1 MSNPQ
6 RTALL
11 LINQRSRKGRIEASR
26 AQTLLVQAGFTLL
39 QPDEDETR
47 TYSQL
52 IAAYAGRVDAVIV
65 GGGDGTLNAAA
76 PGLMQTGLPLGILP
90 LGTAND
96 FARTL
101 GIPASLEQAVKII
114 ADGQWRAVDLGEV
127 NQHLFLNV
135 CSIGFSAELARNLT
149 AESKKRWGVGGYALA
164 ALRLLRQS
172 RPFSATLVHQG
183 QRIPIKTVQVS
194 VGNGRFYG
202 GGMTV
207 EQCAAPDDG
216 LLDVYSL
223 ELQHSWQLIALLP
236 FLRRGTHG
244 RWRDVRAFSTTELT
258 IETRRPH
265 YINAD
270 GEIIGQTPAHFRLI
284 ARALQVYAP
293 GDSAIYQPASRRCNQ
308 PE

>member
-1 MSNPQ
+1 MSHHQ

-11 LINQRSRKGRIEASR
+11 LINPRSRKGRTEASR
-26 AQTLLVQAGFTLL
+26 AQTLLTQAGFTLL
-39 QPDEDETR
+39 QPARDETR
-47 TYSQL
+47 SYSEL
-52 IAAYAGRVDAVIV
+52 IVAYANRINAVIV

-76 PGLMQTGLPLGILP
+76 PGVMQTGLPLGILP

-101 GIPASLEQAVKII
+101 AIPTSLEQAVNII
-114 ADGQWRAVDLGEV
+114 ADGHLRAVDLGEV
-127 NQHLFLNV
+127 NRHLFLNV
-135 CSIGFSAELARNLT
+135 SSIGFSAELARNLT

-183 QRIPIKTVQVS
+183 QRVPIKTVQVS

-207 EQCAAPDDG
+207 EQRAAPDDG

-244 RWRDVRAFSTTELT
+244 RWRNVRTFSTTELI

-270 GEIIGQTPAHFRLI
+270 GEVIGQTPAHFRLI
-284 ARALQVYAP
+284 ASAMQVYAP
-293 GDSAIYQPASRRCNQ
+293 GISPAK
-308 PE
+308 

>member
-1 MSNPQ
+1 MSDPQ
-6 RTALL
+6 KTALL
-11 LINQRSRKGRIEASR
+11 LINQRSRKGRTDASR
-26 AQTLLVQAGFTLL
+26 ARALLADHHITLL
-39 QPDEDETR
+39 QPAAEDSR
-47 TYSQL
+47 SYSEL
-52 IAAYAGRVDAVIV
+52 IAAYADQVDAVIV

-101 GIPASLEQAVKII
+101 GISTRLEQAVKII
-114 ADGQWRAVDLGEV
+114 AEGQLRSVDLGAV

-135 CSIGFSAELARNLT
+135 SSIGFSAELARNLT

-164 ALRLLRQS
+164 AFRLLRQS
-172 RPFSATLVHQG
+172 RPFSATLIHQG
-183 QRIPIKTVQVS
+183 ERTPIKTVQIS

-207 EQCAAPDDG
+207 EQSAAPDDG

-223 ELQHSWQLIALLP
+223 ELKRSWQLIALLP
-236 FLRRGTHG
+236 YLRRGTHG
-244 RWRDVRAFSTTELT
+244 RWRNVRAFSTTDLT

-284 ARALQVYAP
+284 ADALRVYAP
-293 GDSAIYQPASRRCNQ
+293 GAKA
-308 PE
+308 

>member
-1 MSNPQ
+1 MDNKPL
-6 RTALL
+6 TL
-11 LINQRSRKGRIEASR
+11 LILNGKGAGNDDLRDAITTLREEGFEIAVRVTFEKGDGDRYVKEAITLR
-26 AQTLLVQAGFTLL
+26 AATVVA
-39 QPDEDETR
+39 
-47 TYSQL
+47 
-52 IAAYAGRVDAVIV
+52 
-65 GGGDGTLNAAA
+65 GGGDGTINEVATALAASEA
-76 PGLMQTGLPLGILP
+76 EHRPVLGILP

-101 GIPASLEQAVKII
+101 GIPATLEQAVQII
-114 ADGQWRAVDLGEV
+114 TDGQLRAVDLGEV

-135 CSIGFSAELARNLT
+135 SSIGFSAELARNLT

-172 RPFSATLVHQG
+172 RPFSATLIHEE
-183 QRIPIKTVQVS
+183 QRTPIRTVQVS

-207 EQCAAPDDG
+207 EARAAPDDG

-223 ELQHSWQLIALLP
+223 EVRHSWQLIALLP
-236 FLRRGTHG
+236 FLRRGTQG
-244 RWRDVRAFSTTELT
+244 RWRNVRTFSTTALT

-284 ARALQVYAP
+284 AGAIQVYAP
-293 GDSAIYQPASRRCNQ
+293 AGPTA
-308 PE
+308 E

>member
-1 MSNPQ
+1 MSHPLK
-6 RTALL
+6 TALL
-11 LINQRSRKGRIEASR
+11 LINPRSRKGRAAASR
-26 AQTLLVQAGFTLL
+26 ARTLLTQAGITLL
-39 QPDEDETR
+39 QPAEEESR
-47 TYSQL
+47 SYCEL
-52 IAAYAGRVDAVIV
+52 IAAYAPRIDAVIV

-76 PGLMQTGLPLGILP
+76 PGVMQTGLPLGILP

-101 GIPASLEQAVKII
+101 GIPATLEQAVQII
-114 ADGQWRAVDLGEV
+114 TDGQLRAVDLGEV

-135 CSIGFSAELARNLT
+135 SSIGFSAELARNLT

-172 RPFSATLVHQG
+172 RPFSATLIHEE
-183 QRIPIKTVQVS
+183 QRTPIRTVQVS

-207 EQCAAPDDG
+207 EARAAPDDG

-223 ELQHSWQLIALLP
+223 EVRHSWQLIALLP
-236 FLRRGTHG
+236 FLRRGTQG
-244 RWRDVRAFSTTELT
+244 RWRNVRTFSTTALT

-284 ARALQVYAP
+284 AGAIQVYAP
-293 GDSAIYQPASRRCNQ
+293 AGPTA
-308 PE
+308 E

>member
-1 MSNPQ
+1 MSHPLK
-6 RTALL
+6 TALL
-11 LINQRSRKGRIEASR
+11 LINPRSRKGRAAASR
-26 AQTLLVQAGFTLL
+26 ARTLLTQAGITLL
-39 QPDEDETR
+39 QPAEEESR
-47 TYSQL
+47 SYREL
-52 IAAYAGRVDAVIV
+52 IAAYAHRIDAVIV

-76 PGLMQTGLPLGILP
+76 PGVMKTGLPLGILP

-101 GIPASLEQAVKII
+101 GIPATLEQAVQII
-114 ADGQWRAVDLGEV
+114 TDGQLRAVDLGEV

-135 CSIGFSAELARNLT
+135 SSIGFSAELARNLT

-172 RPFSATLVHQG
+172 RPFSATLIHEE
-183 QRIPIKTVQVS
+183 QRTPIRTVQVS

-207 EQCAAPDDG
+207 EARAAPDDG

-223 ELQHSWQLIALLP
+223 EVRHSWQLIALLP
-236 FLRRGTHG
+236 FLRRGTQG
-244 RWRDVRAFSTTELT
+244 RWRNVRTFSTTALT

-284 ARALQVYAP
+284 AGAIQVYAP
-293 GDSAIYQPASRRCNQ
+293 AGPTA
-308 PE
+308 E

>member
-1 MSNPQ
+1 MSAPFN
-6 RTALL
+6 TALL
-11 LINQRSRKGRIEASR
+11 LINQRSRKGRTDASR
-26 AQTLLVQAGFTLL
+26 ARSLLADAGITLL
-39 QPDEDETR
+39 QPPAEDRRSYPE
-47 TYSQL
+47 L
-52 IAAYAGRVDAVIV
+52 ISAYADRVDAVIV

-101 GIPASLEQAVKII
+101 GIGAGLEQAVKII
-114 ADGQWRAVDLGEV
+114 ADGQLRPVDLGEV

-149 AESKKRWGVGGYALA
+149 AESKKRWGIGGYALA

-172 RPFSATLVHQG
+172 RPFSATLIHQG
-183 QRIPIKTVQVS
+183 ERTPIKTVQVS

-207 EQCAAPDDG
+207 EQRATPDDG

-223 ELQHSWQLIALLP
+223 ELQRSWQLIALLP
-236 FLRRGTHG
+236 ALRRGTHG
-244 RWRDVRAFSTTELT
+244 RWRNVRAFSTTELT

-284 ARALQVYAP
+284 AQALRVYAP
-293 GDSAIYQPASRRCNQ
+293 SAGAVK
-308 PE
+308 

>member
-1 MSNPQ
+1 MSPPLK
-6 RTALL
+6 TALL
-11 LINQRSRKGRIEASR
+11 LINPRSRKGRAAASR
-26 AQTLLVQAGFTLL
+26 ARTLLTQAGITPL
-39 QPDEDETR
+39 QPAEEESR
-47 TYSQL
+47 SYREL
-52 IAAYAGRVDAVIV
+52 IAAYAHRIDAVIV

-76 PGLMQTGLPLGILP
+76 PGVMQTGLPLGILP

-101 GIPASLEQAVKII
+101 GIPATLEQAVQII
-114 ADGQWRAVDLGEV
+114 TDGQLRAVDLGEV

-135 CSIGFSAELARNLT
+135 SSIGFSAELARNLT

-172 RPFSATLVHQG
+172 RPFRAPLIQEEPRT
-183 QRIPIKTVQVS
+183 PIRTVQVS

-207 EQCAAPDDG
+207 EARAAPDDG

-223 ELQHSWQLIALLP
+223 EVRHSWQLIALLP
-236 FLRRGTHG
+236 FLRRGTQG
-244 RWRDVRAFSTTELT
+244 RWRNVRTFSTTALT

-284 ARALQVYAP
+284 AGAIQVYAP
-293 GDSAIYQPASRRCNQ
+293 AGPTA
-308 PE
+308 E

>member
-1 MSNPQ
+1 MPYPQ

-11 LINQRSRKGRIEASR
+11 LINQRSRKGRIEANR
-26 AQTLLVQAGFTLL
+26 AKALLVQAGFTLL

-47 TYSQL
+47 SYSQL
-52 IAAYAGRVDAVIV
+52 IAAYAGRIDAVIV

-76 PGLMQTGLPLGILP
+76 PGLMQTSLPLGILP

-114 ADGQWRAVDLGEV
+114 ADGQLRAVDLGEV

-135 CSIGFSAELARNLT
+135 SSIGFSAELARNLT

-172 RPFSATLVHQG
+172 RPFSATLVHRG
-183 QRIPIKTVQVS
+183 QRTPIKTVQVS

-207 EQCAAPDDG
+207 EQSAAPDDG
-216 LLDVYSL
+216 LLDIYSL

-244 RWRDVRAFSTTELT
+244 RWRSVRAFSTTELT

-270 GEIIGQTPAHFRLI
+270 GELIGQTPAHFRLL
-284 ARALQVYAP
+284 ARALRVYAP
-293 GDSAIYQPASRRCNQ
+293 AGQSVR
-308 PE
+308 

>member
-1 MSNPQ
+1 MSHPLK
-6 RTALL
+6 TALL
-11 LINQRSRKGRIEASR
+11 LINPRSRKGRAAASR
-26 AQTLLVQAGFTLL
+26 ARTLLTQAGITLL
-39 QPDEDETR
+39 QPAEEESR
-47 TYSQL
+47 SYREL
-52 IAAYAGRVDAVIV
+52 IAAYAHRIDAVIV

-76 PGLMQTGLPLGILP
+76 PGVMQTGLPLGILP

-101 GIPASLEQAVKII
+101 GIPATLEQAVQII
-114 ADGQWRAVDLGEV
+114 TDGQLRAVDLGEV

-135 CSIGFSAELARNLT
+135 SSIGFSAELARNLT

-172 RPFSATLVHQG
+172 RPFSATLIHEE
-183 QRIPIKTVQVS
+183 QRTPIRTVQVS

-207 EQCAAPDDG
+207 EARAAPDDG

-223 ELQHSWQLIALLP
+223 EVRHSWQLIALLP
-236 FLRRGTHG
+236 FLRRGTQG
-244 RWRDVRAFSTTELT
+244 RWRNVRTFSTTALT

-284 ARALQVYAP
+284 AGAIQVYAP
-293 GDSAIYQPASRRCNQ
+293 AGPTAQ
-308 PE
+308 

>member
-1 MSNPQ
+1 MSHPLK
-6 RTALL
+6 TALL
-11 LINQRSRKGRIEASR
+11 LINPRSRKGRAAASR
-26 AQTLLVQAGFTLL
+26 ARTLLTQAGITLL
-39 QPDEDETR
+39 QPAEEESR
-47 TYSQL
+47 SYHEL
-52 IAAYAGRVDAVIV
+52 IAAYAHRIDAVIV

-76 PGLMQTGLPLGILP
+76 PGVMQTGLPLGILP

-101 GIPASLEQAVKII
+101 GIPATLEQAVQII
-114 ADGQWRAVDLGEV
+114 TDGQLRAVDLGEV

-135 CSIGFSAELARNLT
+135 SSIGFSAELARNLT

-172 RPFSATLVHQG
+172 RPFSATLIHEE
-183 QRIPIKTVQVS
+183 QRMPIRTVQVS

-207 EQCAAPDDG
+207 EARAAPDDG

-223 ELQHSWQLIALLP
+223 EVRHSWQLIALLP
-236 FLRRGTHG
+236 FLRRGTQG
-244 RWRDVRAFSTTELT
+244 RWRNVRTFSTTALT

-284 ARALQVYAP
+284 AGAIQVYAP
-293 GDSAIYQPASRRCNQ
+293 ADPTAQ
-308 PE
+308 

>member
-1 MSNPQ
+1 MSQ
-6 RTALL
+6 QEKTALL
-11 LINQRSRKGRIEASR
+11 LINQRSRKGRAEASR
-26 AQTLLVQAGFTLL
+26 AQSLLAQAGFTLL
-39 QPDEDETR
+39 QPARDDTR
-47 TYSQL
+47 SYSEL
-52 IAAYAGRVDAVIV
+52 IAAYAHRVDAVIV

-101 GIPASLEQAVKII
+101 GIPASLESAIKII
-114 ADGQWRAVDLGEV
+114 ADGQLRAVDLGEV

-135 CSIGFSAELARNLT
+135 SSIGFSVELARNLT

-164 ALRLLRQS
+164 ALRVLRQS

-183 QRIPIKTVQVS
+183 HRTPIKTVQVS

-207 EQCAAPDDG
+207 EQRAAPDDG

-244 RWRDVRAFSTTELT
+244 RWRNVRAFSATELK

-284 ARALQVYAP
+284 ASALQVYAP
-293 GDSAIYQPASRRCNQ
+293 GDSAAKQTDRGSS
-308 PE
+308 

>member
-1 MSNPQ
+1 
-6 RTALL
+6 L

-26 AQTLLVQAGFTLL
+26 AQTLLAQAGFTLL
-39 QPDEDETR
+39 QPDEDETCS
-47 TYSQL
+47 YSQL

-114 ADGQWRAVDLGEV
+114 ADGQLRAVDLGEV

-135 CSIGFSAELARNLT
+135 SSIGFSAELAHNLT

-172 RPFSATLVHQG
+172 RPFNATLVHQG

-207 EQCAAPDDG
+207 EQRAAPDDG

-244 RWRDVRAFSTTELT
+244 RWRNVRAFNTTELT
-258 IETRRPH
+258 IETRRLH

-270 GEIIGQTPAHFRLI
+270 GEIVGQTPAHFRLLT
-284 ARALQVYAP
+284 RALRVYAP
-293 GDSAIYQPASRRCNQ
+293 AGQSVR
-308 PE
+308 

>member
-1 MSNPQ
+1 MSAPFN
-6 RTALL
+6 TALL
-11 LINQRSRKGRIEASR
+11 LINQRSRKGRTDASR
-26 AQTLLVQAGFTLL
+26 ARSLLADAGITLL
-39 QPDEDETR
+39 QPPAEDTR
-47 TYSQL
+47 SYPEL
-52 IAAYAGRVDAVIV
+52 ISAYAERVDAVIV

-76 PGLMQTGLPLGILP
+76 RGLMQTGLPLGILP

-101 GIPASLEQAVKII
+101 GIGAGLEQAVKII
-114 ADGQWRAVDLGEV
+114 ADGQLRPVDLGEV

-149 AESKKRWGVGGYALA
+149 AEAKKRWGIGGYALA

-172 RPFSATLVHQG
+172 RPFSATLIHQG
-183 QRIPIKTVQVS
+183 ERTPIKTVQVS

-207 EQCAAPDDG
+207 EQRATPDDG

-223 ELQHSWQLIALLP
+223 ELQRSWQLIALLP
-236 FLRRGTHG
+236 ALRRGTHG
-244 RWRDVRAFSTTELT
+244 RWRNVRAFSTTELT

-284 ARALQVYAP
+284 AQALRVYAP
-293 GDSAIYQPASRRCNQ
+293 SAGAVK
-308 PE
+308 

>member
-1 MSNPQ
+1 MPDDE

-11 LINQRSRKGRIEASR
+11 LINRRSRKGRLEASR
-26 AQTLLVQAGFTLL
+26 AETLLAQAGFTLL
-39 QPDEDETR
+39 HPDEEETR
-47 TYSQL
+47 SYSAL
-52 IAAYAGRVDAVIV
+52 IAAYANRVDAVIV

-114 ADGQWRAVDLGEV
+114 ADGRLRAVDLGEV

-135 CSIGFSAELARNLT
+135 SSIGFSAELARNLT

-183 QRIPIKTVQVS
+183 QRVPIKTVQVS

-207 EQCAAPDDG
+207 EQRATPDDG

-223 ELQHSWQLIALLP
+223 EVQHSWQLIALLP

-244 RWRDVRAFSTTELT
+244 RWRNVRAFSTTEVT

-293 GDSAIYQPASRRCNQ
+293 DGESVR
-308 PE
+308 

>member
-1 MSNPQ
+1 MPYPQ

-26 AQTLLVQAGFTLL
+26 AKALLVQAGFTLL

-47 TYSQL
+47 SYSQL
-52 IAAYAGRVDAVIV
+52 IAAYAGRIDAVIV

-76 PGLMQTGLPLGILP
+76 PGLMQTSLPLGILP

-114 ADGQWRAVDLGEV
+114 ADGQLRAVDLGEV

-135 CSIGFSAELARNLT
+135 SSIGFSAELAHNLT

-207 EQCAAPDDG
+207 EQRAAPDDG

-244 RWRDVRAFSTTELT
+244 RWRNVRAFSTTELT

-270 GEIIGQTPAHFRLI
+270 GEIVGQTPAHFRLLT
-284 ARALQVYAP
+284 RALRVYAP
-293 GDSAIYQPASRRCNQ
+293 AGQSVR
-308 PE
+308 

>member
-1 MSNPQ
+1 MSYPQ

-11 LINQRSRKGRIEASR
+11 LINQHSRKGRIEASR
-26 AQTLLVQAGFTLL
+26 AKALLVQAGFTLL
-39 QPDEDETR
+39 QPDEDETCS
-47 TYSQL
+47 YSQL
-52 IAAYAGRVDAVIV
+52 IAAYAGRIDAVIV

-76 PGLMQTGLPLGILP
+76 PGLMQTSLPLGILP

-114 ADGQWRAVDLGEV
+114 ADGQLRAVDLGEV

-135 CSIGFSAELARNLT
+135 SSIGFSAELAHNLT

-207 EQCAAPDDG
+207 EQRAAPDDG

-244 RWRDVRAFSTTELT
+244 RWRNVRAFSTTELT

-270 GEIIGQTPAHFRLI
+270 GEIVGQTPAHFRLLT
-284 ARALQVYAP
+284 RALRVYAP
-293 GDSAIYQPASRRCNQ
+293 AGQSVR
-308 PE
+308 

>member
-1 MSNPQ
+1 MSYPQ

-26 AQTLLVQAGFTLL
+26 AQTLLIQAGFTLL

-47 TYSQL
+47 TYSQI

-76 PGLMQTGLPLGILP
+76 PGLMHTGLPLGILP

-101 GIPASLEQAVKII
+101 GIPASLEQAVEII
-114 ADGQWRAVDLGEV
+114 ADGQLRAVDLGEV

-135 CSIGFSAELARNLT
+135 SSIGFSAELARNLT

-183 QRIPIKTVQVS
+183 QRTPIKTVQVS

-207 EQCAAPDDG
+207 EQRAAPDDG

-223 ELQHSWQLIALLP
+223 EVQHSWQLIALLP

-244 RWRDVRAFSTTELT
+244 RWRNVRAFSTTELT
-258 IETRRPH
+258 IKTRRPH

-270 GEIIGQTPAHFRLI
+270 GEIIGQTPAHFRLL
-284 ARALQVYAP
+284 ARALRVYAP
-293 GDSAIYQPASRRCNQ
+293 ASKSV
-308 PE
+308 

>member
-1 MSNPQ
+1 MSYPQ

-47 TYSQL
+47 SYSQL

-114 ADGQWRAVDLGEV
+114 ADGQLRAVDLGEV

-135 CSIGFSAELARNLT
+135 SSIGFSAELARNLT

-207 EQCAAPDDG
+207 EQRAAPDDG

-223 ELQHSWQLIALLP
+223 ELKHSWQLIALLP

-244 RWRDVRAFSTTELT
+244 RWRNVRAFSTTELT
-258 IETRRPH
+258 IKTRRPH

-270 GEIIGQTPAHFRLI
+270 GEIIGQTPAHFRLL
-284 ARALQVYAP
+284 ARALRVYAP
-293 GDSAIYQPASRRCNQ
+293 AGQSVR
-308 PE
+308 

>member
-1 MSNPQ
+1 MSYPQ

-26 AQTLLVQAGFTLL
+26 AQTLLAQAGFTLL
-39 QPDEDETR
+39 QPDEDETCS
-47 TYSQL
+47 YSQL

-114 ADGQWRAVDLGEV
+114 ADGQLRAVDLGEV

-135 CSIGFSAELARNLT
+135 SSIGFSAELAHNLT

-172 RPFSATLVHQG
+172 RPFNATLVHQG

-207 EQCAAPDDG
+207 EQRAAPDDG

-244 RWRDVRAFSTTELT
+244 RWRNVRAFNTTELT
-258 IETRRPH
+258 IETRRLH

-270 GEIIGQTPAHFRLI
+270 GEIVGQTPAHFRLLT
-284 ARALQVYAP
+284 RALRVYAP
-293 GDSAIYQPASRRCNQ
+293 AGQSVR
-308 PE
+308 

>member
-1 MSNPQ
+1 M
-6 RTALL
+6 
-11 LINQRSRKGRIEASR
+11 
-26 AQTLLVQAGFTLL
+26 
-39 QPDEDETR
+39 
-47 TYSQL
+47 
-52 IAAYAGRVDAVIV
+52 
-65 GGGDGTLNAAA
+65 
-76 PGLMQTGLPLGILP
+76 
-90 LGTAND
+90 
-96 FARTL
+96 
-101 GIPASLEQAVKII
+101 KII
-114 ADGQWRAVDLGEV
+114 ADGQLRAVDLGEV

-135 CSIGFSAELARNLT
+135 SSIGFSAELARNLT

-207 EQCAAPDDG
+207 EQRAAPDDG

-244 RWRDVRAFSTTELT
+244 RWRNVRAFSTTELT

-270 GEIIGQTPAHFRLI
+270 GEIIGQTPAHFRLL
-284 ARALQVYAP
+284 ARALRVYAP
-293 GDSAIYQPASRRCNQ
+293 AGQSVR
-308 PE
+308 

>member
-1 MSNPQ
+1 
-6 RTALL
+6 
-11 LINQRSRKGRIEASR
+11 
-26 AQTLLVQAGFTLL
+26 
-39 QPDEDETR
+39 
-47 TYSQL
+47 
-52 IAAYAGRVDAVIV
+52 VIV

-101 GIPASLEQAVKII
+101 GIPASLESAIKII
-114 ADGQWRAVDLGEV
+114 ADGQLRAVDLGEV

-135 CSIGFSAELARNLT
+135 SSIGFSVELARNLT

-164 ALRLLRQS
+164 ALRVLRQS

-183 QRIPIKTVQVS
+183 HRTPIKTVQVS

-207 EQCAAPDDG
+207 EQRAAPDDG

-244 RWRDVRAFSTTELT
+244 RWRNVRAFSATELT

-284 ARALQVYAP
+284 ASALQVYAP
-293 GDSAIYQPASRRCNQ
+293 GDSAAKQTDRGRRNQSR
-308 PE
+308 

>member
-1 MSNPQ
+1 MSHPLK
-6 RTALL
+6 TALL
-11 LINQRSRKGRIEASR
+11 LINPRSRKGRAAASR
-26 AQTLLVQAGFTLL
+26 ARTLLTQAGITLL
-39 QPDEDETR
+39 QPAEEESR
-47 TYSQL
+47 SYREL
-52 IAAYAGRVDAVIV
+52 IAAYAHRIDAVIV

-76 PGLMQTGLPLGILP
+76 PGVMQTGLPLGILP

-101 GIPASLEQAVKII
+101 GIPATLEQAVQII
-114 ADGQWRAVDLGEV
+114 TDGQLRAVDLGEV

-135 CSIGFSAELARNLT
+135 SSIGFSAELARNLT

-172 RPFSATLVHQG
+172 RPFSATLIHEE
-183 QRIPIKTVQVS
+183 QRTPIRTVQVS

-202 GGMTV
+202 GGMTI
-207 EQCAAPDDG
+207 EARAAPDDG

-223 ELQHSWQLIALLP
+223 EVRHSWQLIALLP
-236 FLRRGTHG
+236 FLRRGTQG
-244 RWRDVRAFSTTELT
+244 RWRNVRTFSTTALT

-284 ARALQVYAP
+284 AGAIQVYAP
-293 GDSAIYQPASRRCNQ
+293 AGPTA
-308 PE
+308 E

>member
-1 MSNPQ
+1 MSYPQ

-11 LINQRSRKGRIEASR
+11 LINQHSRKGRIEASR
-26 AQTLLVQAGFTLL
+26 AKALLVQAGFTLL
-39 QPDEDETR
+39 QPDEDETCS
-47 TYSQL
+47 YSQL
-52 IAAYAGRVDAVIV
+52 IAAYAGRIDAVIV

-76 PGLMQTGLPLGILP
+76 PGLMQTSLPLGILP

-114 ADGQWRAVDLGEV
+114 ADGQLRAVDLGEV

-135 CSIGFSAELARNLT
+135 SSIGFSAELAHNLT

-183 QRIPIKTVQVS
+183 QRVAIKTVQVS

-207 EQCAAPDDG
+207 EQRAAPDDG

-244 RWRDVRAFSTTELT
+244 RWRNVRAFSTTELT

-270 GEIIGQTPAHFRLI
+270 GEIVGQTPAHFRLLT
-284 ARALQVYAP
+284 RALRVYAP
-293 GDSAIYQPASRRCNQ
+293 AGQSVR
-308 PE
+308 

>member
-1 MSNPQ
+1 MSHPLK
-6 RTALL
+6 TALL
-11 LINQRSRKGRIEASR
+11 LINPRSRKGRAAASR
-26 AQTLLVQAGFTLL
+26 ARTLLTQAGITLL
-39 QPDEDETR
+39 QPAEKESR
-47 TYSQL
+47 SYREL
-52 IAAYAGRVDAVIV
+52 IAAYAHRIDAVIV

-76 PGLMQTGLPLGILP
+76 PGVMQTGLPLGILP

-101 GIPASLEQAVKII
+101 GIPATLEQAVQII
-114 ADGQWRAVDLGEV
+114 TDGQLRAVDLGEV

-135 CSIGFSAELARNLT
+135 SSIGFSAELARNLT

-172 RPFSATLVHQG
+172 RPFSATLIHEE
-183 QRIPIKTVQVS
+183 QRTPIRTVQVS

-207 EQCAAPDDG
+207 EARAAPDDG

-223 ELQHSWQLIALLP
+223 EVRHSWQLIALLP
-236 FLRRGTHG
+236 FLRRGTQG
-244 RWRDVRAFSTTELT
+244 RWRNVRTFSTTALT

-284 ARALQVYAP
+284 AGAIQVYAP
-293 GDSAIYQPASRRCNQ
+293 AGPTA
-308 PE
+308 E